1 MNECLLLFEFR
12 LSNFDMSCCM
22 QIAVQHLQVRLL
34 MSEKMPK
41 HAGGTETI
49 RSALRMGLNL
59 FVGLG
64 SLALGIIPGPLPRQP
79 FLSKKQMVNYL
90 WH

>member
-1 MNECLLLFEFR
+1 MFVC
-12 LSNFDMSCCM
+12 